1 MPTPLPAESS
11 KAHLDERIRLAEL
24 RLVAREERLWRGASL
39 LRTSVQERFNL
50 RRLLPSAEVL
60 AGTAAVLTLGW
71 WLLQRRSTVR
81 SASLRRSAPGRF
93 RKSLASLAGIA
104 SAVPWVAFVNVVWP
118 LLPSGWRRFVAPGIV
133 GTGLSM
139 AVPWVARWL
148 TPHEANRAQPTVQR
162 QGQSQ
167 GG

>member
-1 MPTPLPAESS
+1 MPTPSHAESS
-11 KAHLDERIRLAEL
+11 KARIEERIRLAEL
-24 RLVAREERLWRGASL
+24 QLMAREERLWRGASL
-39 LRTSVQERFNL
+39 LRTSVQERLNP
-50 RRLLPSAEVL
+50 RRLLPSAGVL

-71 WLLQRRSTVR
+71 WLLQGSSTGR
-81 SASLRRSAPGRF
+81 SASVRRSAPGQF

-148 TPHEANRAQPTVQR
+148 TPREANRTQPTGQR
-162 QGQSQ
+162 
-167 GG
+167 